1 MAGRPRSQ
9 PSSDGSSPRPHQP
22 AQPSTLRQSHT
33 PSSRPVSY
41 VDADDDDDNMDYN
54 MPSSSGRRASEGTP
68 LLITSSAHPGEC
80 DHGTF
85 SPRAST
91 PMGAQE
97 LVNHIDRMQGSDDWK
112 SWLKQRVLTKKMG
125 DSSELAQRAGVS
137 NDTIMY
143 GCQWQLKIDPGSR
156 LTNLGTCRI
165 TFRA

>member
-1 MAGRPRSQ
+1 MAGPARSQ
-9 PSSDGSSPRPHQP
+9 TGDGSAAHPHQP

-41 VDADDDDDNMDYN
+41 VDEDDEDEYN
-54 MPSSSGRRASEGTP
+54 MATAAAASSSSSPPDRHGSEGTP

-91 PMGAQE
+91 PMGVQE
-97 LVNHIDRMQGSDDWK
+97 LENHIDRMQGSDDWK
-112 SWLKQRVLTKKMG
+112 SWLKQRMRTKKMG
-125 DSSELAQRAGVS
+125 ESSELAQRAGVS

-143 GCQWQLKIDPGSR
+143 GCQW
-156 LTNLGTCRI
+156 
-165 TFRA
+165 